1 MKGCRSLASSVK
13 HSALTNEQYTPA
25 LIVEMVREVLGSID
39 VDPATSL
46 LANKTVGAERIF
58 TMEDGPEV
66 TFNAPWEGNVFLN
79 PPGGQKMVLLGTGFN
94 SNPSLFWAKMMH
106 EWEQGAMR
114 AGIFLGFTL
123 EVLQSSQCVEKYP
136 MLRFPICVPA
146 RRISFDVPRELR
158 IQQLQDLLA
167 RTSADKQKDI
177 RKKLAEAEA
186 SKEELVPGDAP
197 PHANVL
203 VLVPPREEHKFGMA
217 TPWDNPEEEEREWV
231 GFEGI
236 VSRKFQRVFSKL
248 GYVRI

>member
-1 MKGCRSLASSVK
+1 MASSVK

-25 LIVEMVREVLGSID
+25 PIVEMVREVLGSID

-46 LANKTVGAERIF
+46 LANKTVKATRFWTADDE
-58 TMEDGPEV
+58 PEA
-66 TFNAPWEGNVFLN
+66 TFEASWEGNVFLN

-106 EWEQGAMR
+106 EWDQEKTMR

-136 MLRFPICVPA
+136 MLRFPICVPS
-146 RRISFDVPRELR
+146 RRLSFNVPRDLR
-158 IQQLQDLLA
+158 IVQLRELLA
-167 RTSADKQKDI
+167 RTSADKQKEI
-177 RKKLAEAEA
+177 LKKLAEAEA
-186 SKEELVPGDAP
+186 STEELVLGDAP

-203 VLVPPREEHKFGMA
+203 VLVPPREEHRFGVA
-217 TPWDNPEEEEREWV
+217 TPWDNPEEDERPWV
-231 GFEGI
+231 GFEGP
-236 VSRKFQRVFSKL
+236 VTRKFWHVFSKL

>member
-1 MKGCRSLASSVK
+1 MASSVK

-25 LIVEMVREVLGSID
+25 HIVEMVREVLGSID

-46 LANKTVGAERIF
+46 LANKTVKAARFWTED
-58 TMEDGPEV
+58 DGPET
-66 TFNAPWEGNVFLN
+66 TFDAPWRGNVFLN

-106 EWEQGAMR
+106 EWDQEKTMR

-136 MLRFPICVPA
+136 MLRFPICVPS
-146 RRISFDVPRELR
+146 RRLSFNVPRDLR
-158 IQQLQDLLA
+158 ILQLQELLA
-167 RTSADKQKDI
+167 RTSADKQKEI
-177 RKKLAEAEA
+177 RKKLAAIEA
-186 SKEELVPGDAP
+186 STEELVPGDAP

-203 VLVPPREEHKFGMA
+203 VLVPPREEHRFGVA
-217 TPWDNPEEEEREWV
+217 TPWENPEEDERPWV
-231 GFEGI
+231 GFEGP
-236 VSRKFQRVFSKL
+236 VTRKFWHVFSKL

>member
-1 MKGCRSLASSVK
+1 MASSVK

-58 TMEDGPEV
+58 TMEDGPEA
-66 TFNAPWEGNVFLN
+66 TFNATWEGNVFLN
-79 PPGGQKMVLLGTGFN
+79 PPGGQKLVLLGTGFN

-136 MLRFPICVPA
+136 MLRFPMCVPS
-146 RRISFDVPRELR
+146 RRLSFNVPRDLR
-158 IQQLQDLLA
+158 ILQLQDLLA
-167 RTSADKQKDI
+167 RTSEDKQKDI

-186 SKEELVPGDAP
+186 STEELVLGDAP

-203 VLVPPREEHKFGMA
+203 VLVPPRKEHKYGVA
-217 TPWDNPEEEEREWV
+217 VPWDHPEEEERPWV
-231 GFEGI
+231 GFEGP
-236 VSRKFQRVFSKL
+236 VTRKFWRVFSKL